1 MSSSDDDDE
10 DSEEELSESESGWS
24 SKFTG
29 GHGESGIKKDHER
42 GSSLMPKCSEGIGG
56 PAPRN
61 NGVEGFHPVCN
72 LAIIAICKTTYH
84 HVNIEKWNLV
94 VYGGLAAQS
103 KTDPTPTDLQWQ
115 LNRFS
120 NRGL

>member
-1 MSSSDDDDE
+1 MTMTRI
-10 DSEEELSESESGWS
+10 LRRNCQNLNLAGHQNLQAGMVNQES
-24 SKFTG
+24 
-29 GHGESGIKKDHER
+29 KKDHER

-115 LNRFS
+115 SNRFS
-120 NRGL
+120 NPGL